1 MHWDHL
7 NDKHGSRSLK
17 LSWKRRVL
25 SANHSPSHF
34 RPLPR
39 PLKCFP
45 STSAKCLLCR
55 HFAALPSAAPI
66 LKHSQ
71 AEILQTTTF
80 QAPAWNLHPP
90 FKPFKEYSK
99 AFNLHQHGKESLIF
113 NEWNQSRRTSWPAG
127 LKLVAYFQV
136 KPGRGELELF
146 LEATSPATPTPTSP
160 PPRA

>member
-1 MHWDHL
+1 M
-7 NDKHGSRSLK
+7 K
-17 LSWKRRVL
+17 LSLRRRVL
-25 SANHSPSHF
+25 GANHSPCHF

-66 LKHSQ
+66 LKRFFRQKYYKQPH
-71 AEILQTTTF
+71 LR
-80 QAPAWNLHPP
+80 HR
-90 FKPFKEYSK
+90 
-99 AFNLHQHGKESLIF
+99 
-113 NEWNQSRRTSWPAG
+113 RRTSVLPLSLSKNILKPLIYTSMERSPLFSRSDTSRPAG
-127 LKLVAYFQV
+127 LNLVAYFQV

-160 PPRA
+160 PLRA